1 MAKSE
6 YNSTECGPFI
16 HEALHP
22 IRHRI
27 ANLREQVE
35 SQTAALNKTLTD
47 MERILNA
54 IVETKEKLD
63 RIEAKLEGNPE
74 PDTPGFERIG
84 SRYFFIEHEDR
95 KSWTGAEIACRQKG
109 GYLAAFQNQ
118 EELDEIKEKLQ
129 VAVYWLGINQ
139 KIKEGD
145 FVSVASGKPATFLDW

>member
-1 MAKSE
+1 
-6 YNSTECGPFI
+6 
-16 HEALHP
+16 
-22 IRHRI
+22 
-27 ANLREQVE
+27 
-35 SQTAALNKTLTD
+35 

-54 IVETKEKLD
+54 IDEAKEKLD
-63 RIEAKLEGNPE
+63 GIQAKLEGNPE

-118 EELDEIKEKLQ
+118 EEFDGIKEKLQ
-129 VAVYWLGINQ
+129 IAVYWLGINQ

-145 FVSVASGKPATFLDW
+145 FVSVASGKPATFLNWMLDEPFNYDDIKEDCVLLVLGQMSTRQCDLGFHFICQLDNKV